1 MTPAH
6 DGERQCYLCE
16 GRFAADQYTEH
27 YNARHLPRLLVPAGV
42 REPGS
47 ASIRELLR
55 QSADAPALMADLLVL
70 LHHGSAEITSAQEQ
84 LEVDGGVGTLLAH
97 IDDAVAL
104 LVLARQTVVD
114 AVVAGGP
121 ALLGDGKAG

>member
-6 DGERQCYLCE
+6 DGERRCYLCE
-16 GRFAADQYTEH
+16 GKFAADQFTEH
-27 YNARHLPRLLVPAGV
+27 YNARHLPRLLVPAGMRAPDSATV
-42 REPGS
+42 RD
-47 ASIRELLR
+47 LLR

-70 LHHGSAEITSAQEQ
+70 LHHGAAEIGSAREQ
-84 LEVDGGVGTLLAH
+84 IEIDGGVGTLLAS

-114 AVVAGGP
+114 AVLAGGP
-121 ALLGDGKAG
+121 ALLGDGDDE